1 MGLFSK
7 RKRRPSRRAEAKAL
21 KHKAAVEA
29 KLGAKNERKAAKAS
43 ERTNRRAAKA
53 QAKTEAKVAKAQIA
67 TLHAEEKAAEKLAA
81 KADRELFSAAQIRKY
96 IGVARVLV
104 PVLTPLAYRGAT
116 YLRGQLDARKAQ
128 QLGIGL
134 DQLGE
139 FSGHGARL
147 QARIT
152 NTETA
157 LNKVAADAPG
167 DADTKKFV
175 DAARSRLTD
184 LTVAVNTA
192 EQMPAARRKA
202 VHASISAELSVLET
216 DALARL
222 GVR

>member
-81 KADRELFSAAQIRKY
+81 KADRELFSASQIRKY

>member
-21 KHKAAVEA
+21 KHKAEVEA
-29 KLGAKNERKAAKAS
+29 KLGAKNERKAAKAG
-43 ERTNRRAAKA
+43 ERTSRRAAKA
-53 QAKTEAKVAKAQIA
+53 QARTEAKVAKAQIA
-67 TLHAEEKAAEKLAA
+67 TLQAEEKAAQKLAA
-81 KADRELFSAAQIRKY
+81 KADRELFSASQIRKY

-128 QLGIGL
+128 QLGIGI

-152 NTETA
+152 NTGGA
-157 LNKVAADAPG
+157 LDKVAADAP
-167 DADTKKFV
+167 DDTDTAKFV
-175 DAARSRLTD
+175 AAARSRLAD

-202 VHASISAELSVLET
+202 VHASISAELTVLEN

>member
-29 KLGAKNERKAAKAS
+29 KLSAKNERKAAKAG
-43 ERTNRRAAKA
+43 ERTSRRAMKA
-53 QAKTEAKVAKAQIA
+53 QARTEAKVAKAQIA
-67 TLHAEEKAAEKLAA
+67 ALQAEEKAAQKLAA

-96 IGVARVLV
+96 IGVARVLI
-104 PVLTPLAYRGAT
+104 PVLAPLAYRGAT
-116 YLRGQLDARKAQ
+116 LVRGQLDARKAQ

-152 NTETA
+152 NTENA
-157 LNKVAADAPG
+157 LDKIAADSPDG
-167 DADTKKFV
+167 ETKKFV
-175 DAARSRLTD
+175 EAARSRLTD
-184 LTVAVNTA
+184 LTVAVRTA

-202 VHASISAELSVLET
+202 VHTSISTELSVLEN